1 MSEELLHKL
10 KTVPSDDKSEN
21 TLKMALGRILVPLL
35 YTTGDIYKNDE
46 AGEYPLLPS
55 LMLLEEL
62 AQTEPGSGEAMKLGI
77 EITRKRNFIADSLN
91 RALKLFAGR

>member
-1 MSEELLHKL
+1 
-10 KTVPSDDKSEN
+10 
-21 TLKMALGRILVPLL
+21 
-35 YTTGDIYKNDE
+35 
-46 AGEYPLLPS
+46 
-55 LMLLEEL
+55 MLLEEL

>member
-46 AGEYPLLPS
+46 QGNTLSCHP
-55 LMLLEEL
+55 
-62 AQTEPGSGEAMKLGI
+62 
-77 EITRKRNFIADSLN
+77 
-91 RALKLFAGR
+91 